1 MFRWHITDNS
11 PVFSGMQDYRTLRVW
26 RKSHELTLAVRRATS
41 RFPRTGYAS
50 LRNQMT
56 TSAESIAF
64 NIVEGC
70 GSSSGKELARFLDIS
85 IKSTMELEYQLKL
98 AADYRVIDRSE
109 GEALSGAVID
119 ARRMLCGLKKK
130 VLASSCEL

>member
-1 MFRWHITDNS
+1 MFGCLITHNS
-11 PVFSGMQDYRTLRVW
+11 PFFPGMQDFRNLRVW
-26 RKSHELTLAVRRATS
+26 RKSHQLTLAVRRAAG
-41 RFPRTGYAS
+41 RLPRTGYAS
-50 LRNQMT
+50 LRTQIT

-98 AADYRVIDRSE
+98 AMDYGVLGLEE
-109 GEALSGAVID
+109 GRGLSGEVVD
-119 ARRMLCGLKKK
+119 TRRMLCGLKKK
-130 VLASSCEL
+130 VLASEL

>member
-1 MFRWHITDNS
+1 
-11 PVFSGMQDYRTLRVW
+11 MQDYRNLRVW
-26 RKSHELTLAVRRATS
+26 RKSHQLTLAVRQAAG
-41 RFPRTGYAS
+41 RFPRAGYAS
-50 LRNQMT
+50 LRSQIT

-98 AADYRVIDRSE
+98 AMDYGVIDQE
-109 GEALSGAVID
+109 EARGLSGEVVD
-119 ARRMLCGLKKK
+119 TRRMLCGLKKK
-130 VLASSCEL
+130 VLAAEF